1 MEIDFFSFK
10 KAPNDLREKWANV
23 IKDVINE
30 GRFIGGRYVEKFE
43 NDWRDFTKSSHAIGV
58 SNGMDGLILGLRS
71 LNIGQGK
78 IVAVPAHTFIATWN
92 AIIAVG
98 ATPLGIDVD
107 EEGLID
113 LNQLS
118 DVASKIDA
126 VIPVHMHGST
136 VDMKALNAICTD
148 AKSRAP
154 IAIMEDASQ
163 AHGAVCPDG
172 SPMGMYSDVVVYSLY
187 PTKNLGALG
196 DAGIITT
203 NTSELSQKI
212 RSLRNYGSEENNK
225 YNHKEVGFNN
235 RLDPLQASVLS
246 VNLNF
251 LEEWNMTRR
260 KLSSVYIEKLGSE
273 IPILQITKNDSVRH
287 HLCILVNDRDILKQF
302 LLSQGIKTEIHYP
315 NCAGME
321 AMSFLKSDG
330 TFPKSEV
337 ISKST
342 ISLPLSPWHSEE
354 EINYVA
360 SQVLYW
366 YTQ

>member
-10 KAPNDLREKWANV
+10 KAPNILREKWGDV
-23 IKDVINE
+23 IKDVIND
-30 GRFIGGRYVEKFE
+30 GRFIGGEYVEKFE
-43 NDWRDFTKSSHAIGV
+43 NEWRDFTKSRHAIGV

-98 ATPLGIDVD
+98 ATPVGIDVD
-107 EEGLID
+107 EDGLID
-113 LNQLS
+113 LNQLN

-136 VDMKALNAICTD
+136 VDMKALNEICTET
-148 AKSRAP
+148 KSRAP

-163 AHGAVCPDG
+163 SHGAVCPDG
-172 SPMGMYSDVVVYSLY
+172 SPLGRYSDVVVYSLY

-212 RSLRNYGSEENNK
+212 RSLRNYGSEESNK

-246 VNLNF
+246 VNLEF
-251 LEEWNMTRR
+251 LEEWNITRR
-260 KLSSVYIEKLGSE
+260 KLSSIYIEKLGSD
-273 IPILQITKNDSVRH
+273 IPILQNTRTDSVRH
-287 HLCILVNDRDILKQF
+287 HMCILVDDRDTLKQF
-302 LLSQGIKTEIHYP
+302 LLTQGIKTEIHYP
-315 NCAGME
+315 NCAGRE
-321 AMSFLKSDG
+321 AMSFLKSDSK
-330 TFPKSEV
+330 FPKSEV

-342 ISLPLSPWHSEE
+342 ISLPISPWHSEE
-354 EINYVA
+354 EIDYVA
-360 SQVLYW
+360 SQVLNW
-366 YTQ
+366 YTR